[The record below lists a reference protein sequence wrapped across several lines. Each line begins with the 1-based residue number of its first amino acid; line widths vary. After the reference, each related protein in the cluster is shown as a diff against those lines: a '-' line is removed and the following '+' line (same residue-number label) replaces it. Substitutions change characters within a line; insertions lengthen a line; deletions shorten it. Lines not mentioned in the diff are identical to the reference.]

1 MSTGLVCPSDLTF
14 GMDIYSFLVF
24 RVWCCLYTG
33 TTGTLSRWFEI
44 DRLIADRGAYTL
56 WNVLKLAPYRTLF
69 LQVPDLI
76 TERVWVDTLITH
88 AL

>member
-1 MSTGLVCPSDLTF
+1 MP
-14 GMDIYSFLVF
+14 
-24 RVWCCLYTG
+24 
-33 TTGTLSRWFEI
+33 LSLLPMLMLLPYLLGEVKGPFEI

-56 WNVLKLAPYRTLF
+56 WNVWKLAPYRTLF